1 MDYPLETD
9 EIGQGFSKNDEPW
22 HQDDALGAQKR
33 CIRAW
38 TRDSDDDRTQWG
50 MCVSIGLATDE
61 EKAPLVTEI
70 ATAGFP
76 LDENYFLGAE
86 NLELWIDNQL
96 AGLCRYNSR
105 SFGPH
110 DLLGSAAQPLAFD
123 VTLDAVFVRPIYHS
137 LGFGEI
143 LSEIMAEQISAGI
156 LTRMHGRRSL
166 GGDVTLTMNADF
178 NSFEGERFFEN
189 VIELISVNVAT
200 VSASL
205 GVAFKLIVE
214 AGY

>member
-9 EIGQGFSKNDEPW
+9 EIRQGFSKNDEPW
-22 HQDDALGAQKR
+22 HQDDVLGAQKR

-38 TRDSDDDRTQWG
+38 TRDSDDNRTQWS

-76 LDENYFLGAE
+76 FDENYFLEAE

-105 SFGPH
+105 SFGLH
-110 DLLGSAAQPLAFD
+110 DLLGSASQPLAFD
-123 VTLDAVFVRPIYHS
+123 VTLDAVFVRPSYHS

-166 GGDVTLTMNADF
+166 GGDVTLTMNAHF

-189 VIELISVNVAT
+189 VIELISVNIAT